1 MRTTRTVAEYKVN
14 TLNSSFPATH
24 LTPHSHP
31 PPPHTMNPDH
41 EKEIELPATVDTP
54 PGYGNHHLCWDD
66 QKKRWSLRV
75 TVDMGSKVVGKRIR
89 VRFAATDLVVAV
101 IKRDAILAAFK
112 ALGLNI
118 RPRLQ
123 KRSEGDA

>member
-1 MRTTRTVAEYKVN
+1 MRTRRTVAEYKVN
-14 TLNSSFPATH
+14 TLNSSFPIIH

-31 PPPHTMNPDH
+31 PPPHAMNPDH
-41 EKEIELPATVDTP
+41 EKEIELPATADTP

-75 TVDMGSKVVGKRIR
+75 TVDMGPKVVGKRIC

-112 ALGLNI
+112 ALGLVI